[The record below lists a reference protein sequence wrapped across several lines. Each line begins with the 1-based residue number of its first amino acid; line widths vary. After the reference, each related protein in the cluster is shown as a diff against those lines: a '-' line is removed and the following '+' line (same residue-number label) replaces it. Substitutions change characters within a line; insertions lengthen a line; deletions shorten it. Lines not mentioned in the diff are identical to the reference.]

1 MRKKHIPLLSIITL
15 LVSCNQTNNIK
26 VVTHTAPGYFVGD
39 EFVFPMNT
47 LVNLKMYDE
56 NTLDE
61 VSSEFDNIVTSLSK
75 EVDRYHNYENII
87 NLKTINDSC
96 GLNQELQLTDSLYE
110 MIELGINLTKITKGK
125 FNLAMGPIIDLYSS
139 KLSEETSGVFNTL
152 PEQSLISEALLSIP
166 TYEEVESVIQLNK
179 EKKSITLNKYNNKDV
194 IISLGGIAKGFV
206 MQKAYDYLKKYNYP
220 CMFDAGS
227 STMGVIGNN
236 PLNDK
241 GTYNISFRNPLIDNS
256 NYNSTI
262 CTVSIKGDAFLS
274 TSGDY
279 TQNFFYYDENENV
292 KLMHHI
298 IDPYTGVSNNY
309 VREVSLISNNTSLA
323 VLDALSTAIFNI
335 ENTEDVLSLIDD
347 IEDYFNCDISF
358 MLVKPY
364 NNTYDRYNV
373 EISTSFNKLLISNL
387 IDSVINKKV
396 IENY

>member
-125 FNLAMGPIIDLYSS
+125 FNLAMGSIIDLYSS

-166 TYEEVESVIQLNK
+166 TYEDIDSVIQLNK
-179 EKKSITLNKYNNKDV
+179 EKKSITLNKYNDKDV

-206 MQKAYDYLKKYNYP
+206 MQKAYDYLKKYNYS
-220 CMFDAGS
+220 CLFDAGS

>member
-1 MRKKHIPLLSIITL
+1 MKKKCLLLILSFCL
-15 LVSCNQTNNIK
+15 CSCNSIK
-26 VVTHTAPGYFVGD
+26 YENLPNHMVSGYFIED

-47 LVNLKMYDE
+47 ITKIKMY
-56 NTLDE
+56 NQKQYHE
-61 VSSEFDNIVTSLSK
+61 VVDKFDNIVTSLSK

-125 FNLAMGPIIDLYSS
+125 FNLAMGSIIDLYSS
-139 KLSEETSGVFNTL
+139 KLNEETSGVFNTL
-152 PEQSLISEALLSIP
+152 PEQNIISDALLSIP
-166 TYEEVESVIQLNK
+166 TYEEAESVIQLNK
-179 EKKSITLNKYNNKDV
+179 EKKSITLNKYNDKDV

-206 MQKAYDYLKKYNYP
+206 MQKAYDYLKEYNYP
-220 CMFDAGS
+220 CLFDAGS

-373 EISTSFNKLLISNL
+373 EMSTSFNKLLISNL